1 MNPAGQPQPASISL
15 RVSNTLLVWALL
27 WGLALALAGAWAVRH
42 EMSEM
47 QDDSLKSTAEALV
60 DTLSVQDLSQ
70 ADPRPAAAAHLPD
83 GDPDLRVVWQVLS
96 QVPGAAPL
104 RTSLGAPALALMK
117 LPAAG
122 LATVDGWRVYAEPL
136 PRQQA
141 WLLVAQSRG
150 ERAEAQREVA
160 TAVLLVTLVMALL
173 SLVWLRWRMRIEL
186 APLQKLSQR
195 LEGHD
200 PLAADATLGPAERR
214 ELVPVHAAVDALSQ
228 RLAARLSQERAFSAH
243 AAHALRTPLAGID
256 AQLAVALREAAP
268 ALQPRLQ
275 RVRTAA
281 VRLQRVVAALLSL
294 FRSGVDLQREPLGLA
309 SLVARMPVDGLSVQ
323 VQAHHPLQADADLL
337 TAALLNLLDNA
348 ARHGAHH
355 VSITTPRTQCVRV
368 QDDGPG
374 VTPAQRAALR
384 AALAQDRPERP
395 VGLGLVLA
403 QLVARAHGGTLQLP
417 EAPGGFVVELD
428 LGAVPEQRD
437 EADEGDKGDE
447 GPVLPSAPAP
457 HTP

>member
-1 MNPAGQPQPASISL
+1 MAI
-15 RVSNTLLVWALL
+15 
-27 WGLALALAGAWAVRH
+27 
-42 EMSEM
+42 
-47 QDDSLKSTAEALV
+47 
-60 DTLSVQDLSQ
+60 
-70 ADPRPAAAAHLPD
+70 
-83 GDPDLRVVWQVLS
+83 
-96 QVPGAAPL
+96 
-104 RTSLGAPALALMK
+104 
-117 LPAAG
+117 
-122 LATVDGWRVYAEPL
+122 
-136 PRQQA
+136 
-141 WLLVAQSRG
+141 
-150 ERAEAQREVA
+150 
-160 TAVLLVTLVMALL
+160 AVLLVTLVMALA
-173 SLVWLRWRMRIEL
+173 SLVWLRWRMRVEL

-195 LEGHD
+195 LEDHD

-228 RLAARLSQERAFSAH
+228 RLAARLTQERAFSAH

-268 ALQPRLQ
+268 PLQLRLQ

-348 ARHGAHH
+348 ARHGAQH
-355 VSITTPRTQCVRV
+355 VTITTPRAQCVRV

>member
-1 MNPAGQPQPASISL
+1 MMQTGSAEPASIGL
-15 RVSNTLLVWALL
+15 RVSNTLLSWAML

-70 ADPRPAAAAHLPD
+70 PAARPAASTHLPD
-83 GDPDLRVVWQVLS
+83 GDPDLRVVWQVLA
-96 QVPGAAPL
+96 QAPGAAPL
-104 RTSLGAPALALMK
+104 RASQGAPPMALMAT
-117 LPAAG
+117 PAAG
-122 LATVDGWRVYAEPL
+122 FATVQGWRVYAESL

-141 WLLVAQSRG
+141 WLLVAQSRV
-150 ERAEAQREVA
+150 ERAEAQREVII
-160 TAVLLVTLVMALL
+160 AVLLVTLVMAAL

-256 AQLAVALREAAP
+256 AQLAVALREALP
-268 ALQPRLQ
+268 PLQPRLQ
-275 RVRTAA
+275 RVRSAA

-309 SLVARMPVDGLSVQ
+309 SLVARMPVDGLNVQ
-323 VQAHHPLQADADLL
+323 VQAHEPLQADADLL

-348 ARHGAHH
+348 VRHGARH
-355 VSITTPRTQCVRV
+355 VNITTPRPQCVRV

-374 VTPAQRAALR
+374 VTATQRAALR
-384 AALAQDRPERP
+384 EALAQDKPERP

-403 QLVARAHGGTLQLP
+403 QLVARAHGGALRLP
-417 EAPGGFVVELD
+417 EEASGFVVELD
-428 LGAVPEQRD
+428 LGDVPEP
-437 EADEGDKGDE
+437 AS
-447 GPVLPSAPAP
+447 VLPSADEPR
-457 HTP
+457 TP